1 MVAIELRGDRN
12 SKPNQGDFSIMYS
25 LDRSPDCTMGYV
37 RGDRN
42 WLGLA
47 LIPSHTDSLELIFC
61 LSYEDKDLAKSF
73 GAKWDKRIGWHMPI
87 RDLAMAAITIAQ
99 ILNNHDLAEALSE
112 GKQQINFHIQSP
124 INKAAF
130 DKHWIEIVAGQIP
143 TEAPASDIAEA
154 CFLQSGDVELP
165 TPATKPKADV
175 NPYFCGLAMSDEGI
189 KGFVIKFPYSAGLV
203 RDLKQL
209 ARYADC
215 DLTWNPS
222 KKFWVIGLSVANL
235 FADPTYCKRRAVHAF
250 FEGFAF
256 SKGAKVYF
264 PDPALICAANVTNI

>member
-1 MVAIELRGDRN
+1 
-12 SKPNQGDFSIMYS
+12 MYS
-25 LDRSPDCTMGYV
+25 LDRSADHTMGYALG
-37 RGDRN
+37 RKD

-47 LIPSHTDSLELIFC
+47 LIPSPNEALSLVFAISF
-61 LSYEDKDLAKSF
+61 EDKDLAKSF
-73 GAKWDKRIGWHMPI
+73 GAKWDKKIGWNMPI
-87 RDLAMAAITIAQ
+87 RDLPMAAATIAR

-124 INKAAF
+124 INKSAF
-130 DKHWIEIVAGQIP
+130 DKHWVEIVAGQIP
-143 TEAPASDIAEA
+143 LEAPASEIAEA
-154 CFLQSGDVELP
+154 VFLQSGDVELP
-165 TPATKPKADV
+165 TTAAKPKAEV

-203 RDLKQL
+203 ADLKQL

-222 KKFWVIGLSVANL
+222 KKFWVISLSVANL

-256 SKGAKVYF
+256 SKGAKAYF